1 MFYGRCANSEKN
13 FFVMRHTLL
22 SLGPVVYR
30 GDLIGCWADFDE
42 ASNDQIPIHFTLN
55 GHKVAQVLISMEADK
70 SDLFPFVGMKHK
82 GIRVLA
88 KVSVL

>member
-1 MFYGRCANSEKN
+1 
-13 FFVMRHTLL
+13 MRHTLL

-30 GDLIGCWADFDE
+30 GDLIGCWTDFDE
-42 ASNDQIPIHFTLN
+42 ASYDQIPIHFTLN
-55 GHKVAQVLISMEADK
+55 GHKVAQVSISMGADK
-70 SDLFPFVGMKHK
+70 SDLFPFVGMKHN